1 MIRLVRIFFWVVV
14 VLTAL
19 TQLWQE
25 YQTLQWRKPLNVALY
40 PINADDAPQVD
51 IYIANLRTKDFDVI
65 SQFFER
71 EALKYHLPLQYPV
84 HLYLGPTIQDVPSA
98 PPAVNGHLLDIIL
111 WSLKFRWFSWRHH
124 PPVGVPIDIKLYLLY
139 HDPAR
144 HKHLL
149 HSTALHKGRIG
160 RVNLFADHRQHAVN
174 TVIIA
179 HELLHTLSASDKY
192 DLNANL
198 PLFPQGYAEP
208 YLQPVYP
215 QQLAEVM
222 AGKVPITAHRARM
235 AKGLGETIIGRPT
248 AREIGW
254 VK

>member
-1 MIRLVRIFFWVVV
+1 MIKLVRIFFWVVV

-19 TQLWQE
+19 MQLWQE
-25 YQTLQWRKPLNVALY
+25 YQLSLWRRPLNVALY
-40 PINADDAPQVD
+40 PINADGSPVVDA
-51 IYIANLRTKDFDVI
+51 YLSSLRDQDFDVI
-65 SQFFER
+65 AQFFSR
-71 EALKYHLPLQYPV
+71 EAQKYQLPLRRPINF
-84 HLYLGPTIQDVPSA
+84 YLGPEIQEVPTA
-98 PPAVNGHLLDIIL
+98 PPAVNGHWLDIVL
-111 WSLKFRWFSWRHH
+111 WSLKFRWFSWQHQ
-124 PPVGVPIDIKLYLLY
+124 PPVGAPVDIKLYLLY
-139 HDPAR
+139 HDPA
-144 HKHLL
+144 KHTHLF

-160 RVNLFADHRQHAVN
+160 RVNLFADSHQHPVN

-208 YLQPVYP
+208 YVQPVYP

-222 AGKVPITAHRARM
+222 AGKLPMTPHRARM
-235 AKGLGETIIGRPT
+235 AKGLEETMIGRPT

-254 VK
+254 AK